1 MDPNVRV
8 TIMEKA
14 EIMRSGACSA
24 GMDAINTYIPEGKT
38 PEDLVRWSRAQ
49 VGGGPLREDLAL
61 SNARELNESVDDLE
75 RWGLPILRD
84 EQGRIRYR
92 GKWDISIHGEQLK
105 PIMAEKA
112 LESGADVYNRV
123 TATALIMHEGRCT
136 GAMGFGVRDGKFYIF
151 RAKATVVSTG
161 GAGTLP
167 TAPTAARRSGC
178 APTAWA
184 RATPSASVRAPS
196 SPAWN
201 SAGWPRAPR
210 TSAAR
215 WTPSPWATAR
225 PSSTRTV
232 SAS

>member
-1 MDPNVRV
+1 MDDLS
-8 TIMEKA
+8 A
-14 EIMRSGACSA
+14 GACPSCV
-24 GMDAINTYIPEGKT
+24 T
-38 PEDLVRWSRAQ
+38 SR
-49 VGGGPLREDLAL
+49 
-61 SNARELNESVDDLE
+61 
-75 RWGLPILRD
+75 
-84 EQGRIRYR
+84 GRIRYR

-161 GAGTLP
+161 GAGTLYKSY
-167 TAPTAARRSGC
+167 TADSTDSGAQIRMCPLLRGHGLRHRLPPGRRAHQPGTALGGHAHQKD
-178 APTAWA
+178 
-184 RATPSASVRAPS
+184 
-196 SPAWN
+196 
-201 SAGWPRAPR
+201 
-210 TSAAR
+210 SAAR

-225 PSSTRTV
+225 PSSTRTA